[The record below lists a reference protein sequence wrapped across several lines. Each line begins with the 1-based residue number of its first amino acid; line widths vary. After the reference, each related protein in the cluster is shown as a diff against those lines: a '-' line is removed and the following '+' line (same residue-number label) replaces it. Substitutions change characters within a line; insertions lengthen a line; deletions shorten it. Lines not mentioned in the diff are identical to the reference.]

1 MNYQKSFWGEGI
13 GTFLMV
19 LFGCGTVAVSVL
31 FNQYQSIFQ
40 IGALWGLGLIIAI
53 YATRDLCCAHFNPA
67 VSIAMVV
74 TGRMDRRKLPVYL
87 CAQFFGAFAAALVL
101 YGLFSGAIASY
112 EALHGILR
120 GSPES
125 MQVAKMF
132 GEYYQLPGAAIAI
145 SLPEAMAAEGIGT
158 GLLVFMIFALT
169 DGCNTGR
176 PSNGAAPLFIGL
188 TLSSIICLVAPLTQA
203 GLNPARDFAPRIAA
217 WLFGWGAG
225 SGVRKAPT
233 QNGPPSA
240 APGSGLRTSTTRCA
254 RYSPRP
260 DRNIWWNLAK
270 GACRPC
276 TPPGITFQAINR

>member
-31 FNQYQSIFQ
+31 FDQYQSIFQ

-87 CAQFFGAFAAALVL
+87 CAQFLGAFAAALVL

-188 TLSSIICLVAPLTQA
+188 TLSSIICLIAPLTQA

-217 WLFGWGAG
+217 WLFGWGA
-225 SGVRKAPT
+225 AAFPDT
-233 QNGPPSA
+233 QGGFFFVYILSPVL
-240 APGSGLRTSTTRCA
+240 GGILGGLFFTKVIQKVMESREEPCCCA
-254 RYSPRP
+254 EQKHGE
-260 DRNIWWNLAK
+260 A
-270 GACRPC
+270 
-276 TPPGITFQAINR
+276 